1 MRNQLGLHGNP
12 DSCYHIT
19 KVKGSGNTRTS
30 RAKATFLEVL
40 QLCFNLLVLQVRER
54 KQVMEY
60 KRIAQFVQRDE
71 RKEGGKEGKI
81 CSSELQALHTK

>member
-1 MRNQLGLHGNP
+1 
-12 DSCYHIT
+12 
-19 KVKGSGNTRTS
+19 
-30 RAKATFLEVL
+30 VL

-71 RKEGGKEGKI
+71 RKEGGKEGGKEGKI